1 MSGASGR
8 VPAAIHLSPEA
19 IDGGLLS
26 KLIDGDIITLDIENR
41 SLNLEIEKKEFE
53 DRLSKLKLPP
63 PRYNSG
69 VLYKYSKLVSGSDTG
84 AVTS

>member
-1 MSGASGR
+1 
-8 VPAAIHLSPEA
+8 
-19 IDGGLLS
+19 
-26 KLIDGDIITLDIENR
+26 
-41 SLNLEIEKKEFE
+41 
-53 DRLSKLKLPP
+53 LPP